1 MSIFQSRLAELAAE
15 IARANSSPPSGIPW
29 QGYAGQKQHRAE
41 AAQAEAHGK
50 VEAAASAAAAVG
62 AALQK
67 QTEQLL
73 HEARMSAHEMS
84 GAGTVEERLAALER
98 RVAKL
103 QGQLSKLLHALHGLG
118 H

>member
-15 IARANSSPPSGIPW
+15 LAKANTSGYVGVPPL
-29 QGYAGQKQHRAE
+29 GYGAPTHQQ
-41 AAQAEAHGK
+41 AQAEAHGK

-73 HEARMSAHEMS
+73 HEARMGAQEMP
-84 GAGTVEERLAALER
+84 AFGTVEERLAALER